1 VVLVLKLSGL
11 LLFFV
16 YFHMWPIEAIAI
28 LLNIGL
34 MVAGMHRSKYAD
46 GYCDINIRAGR
57 SDMHRNKAAK
67 HRPALWVC
75 SAGQYAELRIGQ
87 IAFLPKHKRFAFVAE
102 RLDRQSVPPVRKSTG
117 VHFEGV
123 TQARQ
128 QNIVP
133 NQSNQTLH
141 LLAVTFT
148 PAVAPAGQVTLHCT
162 QGQLIKLDVE
172 FLEAALADL
181 PDDSKEI

>member
-1 VVLVLKLSGL
+1 MTHRQGLNQTDDLKL
-11 LLFFV
+11 
-16 YFHMWPIEAIAI
+16 MAIDSEDLA
-28 LLNIGL
+28 
-34 MVAGMHRSKYAD
+34 VF
-46 GYCDINIRAGR
+46 
-57 SDMHRNKAAK
+57 
-67 HRPALWVC
+67 
-75 SAGQYAELRIGQ
+75 SAHLQDAELRIGY
-87 IAFLPKHKRFAFVAE
+87 IAFLP
-102 RLDRQSVPPVRKSTG
+102 KSTG

>member
-1 VVLVLKLSGL
+1 MTHRQGLNQTDDLKL
-11 LLFFV
+11 
-16 YFHMWPIEAIAI
+16 MAIDSEDLA
-28 LLNIGL
+28 
-34 MVAGMHRSKYAD
+34 VF
-46 GYCDINIRAGR
+46 
-57 SDMHRNKAAK
+57 
-67 HRPALWVC
+67 
-75 SAGQYAELRIGQ
+75 SAHLQDAELRIGQ

-148 PAVAPAGQVTLHCT
+148 SAVAPAGQVTLHCT